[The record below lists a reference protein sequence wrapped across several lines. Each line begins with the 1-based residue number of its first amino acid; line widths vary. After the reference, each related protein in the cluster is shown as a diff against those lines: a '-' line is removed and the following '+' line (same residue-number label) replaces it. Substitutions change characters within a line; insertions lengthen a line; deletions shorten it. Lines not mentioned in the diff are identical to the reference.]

1 MRGNKL
7 AFDSDSTNTYIQ
19 TDTET
24 PENLEIHVDGNL
36 ELRADDEVQI
46 FSDVDVTGDITA
58 SGDLSISGFP
68 SVSASLAA
76 ASGGGG
82 SAYHTWIGGRGENT
96 SQVTYGTQWRGG
108 MSGNSLGGSFVV
120 NADSNM
126 LTVSAGTPS
135 VGDTTSAN
143 NYKIITALI
152 HPAMAFTTI
161 DWYGHFRAYSNCDG
175 EEQHMEI
182 WTLDDVND
190 LVGFGTTTLTFRGG
204 NQWTYDSTS
213 STIKPIITSGSISH
227 TGTETTAFIVVS
239 HVPTNPASSM
249 KFVYKFDFTVT

>member
-1 MRGNKL
+1 
-7 AFDSDSTNTYIQ
+7 
-19 TDTET
+19 
-24 PENLEIHVDGNL
+24 

-46 FSDVDVTGDITA
+46 FSDVDITGDITS
-58 SGDLSISGFP
+58 SGDLSINGFP

-76 ASGGGG
+76 ASSGGG
-82 SAYHTWIGGRGENT
+82 SAYHTWIGGRGENA
-96 SQVTYGTQWRGG
+96 SQSTFGTQWRGG
-108 MSGNSLGGSFVV
+108 MSGNSLGGSFVI
-120 NADSNM
+120 NADTNL

-135 VGDTTSAN
+135 VGDTINAN
-143 NYKIITALI
+143 NYKIVTALI

-190 LVGFGTTTLTFRGG
+190 LAGFGTTTLTFRGG
-204 NQWTYDSTS
+204 NEWTYDSTS

-227 TGTETTAFIVVS
+227 TGTETTAFVVVS